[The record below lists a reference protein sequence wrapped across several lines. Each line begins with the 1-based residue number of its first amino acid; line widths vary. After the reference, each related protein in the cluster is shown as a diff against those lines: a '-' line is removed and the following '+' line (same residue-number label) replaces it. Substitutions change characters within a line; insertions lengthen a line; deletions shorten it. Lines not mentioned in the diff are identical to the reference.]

1 MTIDIYDA
9 LKFAGA
15 RLSHHES
22 DLYVK
27 ADPVSRRII
36 REALADGRLPNK
48 PTLFQATDGSG
59 LYFEIPFGYQ
69 PFWDDRL
76 GKSVSA

>member
-1 MTIDIYDA
+1 MTITVYDA

-27 ADPVSRRII
+27 VDPVARRII
-36 REALADGRLPNK
+36 WEAVLDGRLPNK

-59 LYFEIPFGYQ
+59 LWFEIPFGYQ

-76 GKSVSA
+76 SKSVSA